1 MYPFKIPLNKIMRW
15 RDCLRRGVY
24 YEGLTFEASIRA
36 VDIAFRDLVILA
48 VGYSPLDC
56 FVRLGVKK

>member
-1 MYPFKIPLNKIMRW
+1 MRW
-15 RDCLRRGVY
+15 RDCLRRGAY
-24 YEGLTFEASIRA
+24 NEGLMLEDSIGA

-56 FVRLGVKK
+56 FVRLGVNK